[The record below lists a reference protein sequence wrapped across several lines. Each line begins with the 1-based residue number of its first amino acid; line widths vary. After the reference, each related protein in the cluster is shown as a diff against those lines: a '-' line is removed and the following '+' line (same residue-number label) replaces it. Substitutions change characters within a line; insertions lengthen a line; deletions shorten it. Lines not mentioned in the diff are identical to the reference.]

1 MFTRL
6 RMKEYFLKI
15 VKYRVTFLFL
25 WSWNRR
31 LKGDLE
37 LIESLDS
44 QDEKRTIQLGLI
56 INLLAA
62 IFVSLTLVLVLIVA
76 GLYSQGNLL

>member
-1 MFTRL
+1 ML
-6 RMKEYFLKI
+6 EYLWFYGLI
-15 VKYRVTFLFL
+15 LVTFLFL

>member
-1 MFTRL
+1 MFEHL
-6 RMKEYFLKI
+6 WFYGLI
-15 VKYRVTFLFL
+15 LVTFLFL

>member
-1 MFTRL
+1 MF
-6 RMKEYFLKI
+6 EYLWFYGLI
-15 VKYRVTFLFL
+15 LVTFLFL

>member
-1 MFTRL
+1 MF
-6 RMKEYFLKI
+6 EYLWFYGLI
-15 VKYRVTFLFL
+15 LMTFLFL

-37 LIESLDS
+37 LIESLES

-62 IFVSLTLVLVLIVA
+62 IFVSVTLALVLIVK
-76 GLYSQGNLL
+76 GLHSQGNLL

>member
-1 MFTRL
+1 MFEHL
-6 RMKEYFLKI
+6 WFYGLI
-15 VKYRVTFLFL
+15 LVTFLFL
-25 WSWNRR
+25 WSWNRK

>member
-1 MFTRL
+1 MF
-6 RMKEYFLKI
+6 EYLWFYGLI
-15 VKYRVTFLFL
+15 LVTFLFL

-62 IFVSLTLVLVLIVA
+62 IFVSLTLALVLIVK
-76 GLYSQGNLL
+76 GLHSQGNLL

>member
-1 MFTRL
+1 MF
-6 RMKEYFLKI
+6 EYLWFYGLI
-15 VKYRVTFLFL
+15 LVTFLFL

-37 LIESLDS
+37 LIESLES

-62 IFVSLTLVLVLIVA
+62 IFVSLTLALVLIVK
-76 GLYSQGNLL
+76 GLHSQGNLQ

>member
-1 MFTRL
+1 MF
-6 RMKEYFLKI
+6 EYLWFYGLI
-15 VKYRVTFLFL
+15 LVTFLFL

-62 IFVSLTLVLVLIVA
+62 IFVSITLALVLIVK
-76 GLYSQGNLL
+76 GLHSQGNLL

>member
-1 MFTRL
+1 ML
-6 RMKEYFLKI
+6 EYLWFYGLI
-15 VKYRVTFLFL
+15 LVTFLFL
-25 WSWNRR
+25 WSWNRK

-37 LIESLDS
+37 LIESLES

-62 IFVSLTLVLVLIVA
+62 IFVSLTLALVLIVK
-76 GLYSQGNLL
+76 GLHSQGNLL

>member
-1 MFTRL
+1 MF
-6 RMKEYFLKI
+6 EYLWFYGLI
-15 VKYRVTFLFL
+15 LVTFLFL

-62 IFVSLTLVLVLIVA
+62 IFVSLTLILVLIVK
-76 GLYSQGNLL
+76 GLHSQGNLL

>member
-1 MFTRL
+1 ML
-6 RMKEYFLKI
+6 EYLWFYGLI
-15 VKYRVTFLFL
+15 LVTFLFL
-25 WSWNRR
+25 WSWNRK

>member
-1 MFTRL
+1 MF
-6 RMKEYFLKI
+6 EYLWFYGLI
-15 VKYRVTFLFL
+15 LVTFLFL
-25 WSWNRR
+25 WSWNRK

-44 QDEKRTIQLGLI
+44 QEEKRTIQLGLI

>member
-1 MFTRL
+1 MF
-6 RMKEYFLKI
+6 EYLWFYGLI
-15 VKYRVTFLFL
+15 LVTFLFL

-37 LIESLDS
+37 LIESLES

-62 IFVSLTLVLVLIVA
+62 IFVSLTLALVLIVK
-76 GLYSQGNLL
+76 GLHSQGNLL

>member
-1 MFTRL
+1 MF
-6 RMKEYFLKI
+6 EYLWFYGLI
-15 VKYRVTFLFL
+15 LVTFLFL

-44 QDEKRTIQLGLI
+44 QDEKWTIQLGLI

-62 IFVSLTLVLVLIVA
+62 IFVSLTLALVLIVK
-76 GLYSQGNLL
+76 GLHSQGNLL

>member
-1 MFTRL
+1 MF
-6 RMKEYFLKI
+6 EYLWFYGLI
-15 VKYRVTFLFL
+15 LVTFLFL
-25 WSWNRR
+25 WSWNRK

>member
-1 MFTRL
+1 MF
-6 RMKEYFLKI
+6 EYLWFYGLI
-15 VKYRVTFLFL
+15 LVTFLFL

-37 LIESLDS
+37 LIESLES

>member
-1 MFTRL
+1 ML
-6 RMKEYFLKI
+6 EYLWFYGLI
-15 VKYRVTFLFL
+15 LVTFLFL
-25 WSWNRR
+25 WSWNRK

-62 IFVSLTLVLVLIVA
+62 IFVSLTLVLVLIVT

>member
-1 MFTRL
+1 MF
-6 RMKEYFLKI
+6 EYLWFYGLI
-15 VKYRVTFLFL
+15 LVTFLFL

-37 LIESLDS
+37 LIESLES

-56 INLLAA
+56 INLVAA
-62 IFVSLTLVLVLIVA
+62 IFVSLTLALVLIVK
-76 GLYSQGNLL
+76 GLHSQGNLL

>member
-1 MFTRL
+1 ML
-6 RMKEYFLKI
+6 EYLWFYGLI
-15 VKYRVTFLFL
+15 LVTFLFL
-25 WSWNRR
+25 WSWNRK

-44 QDEKRTIQLGLI
+44 QDEKLTIQLGLI

>member
-1 MFTRL
+1 MF
-6 RMKEYFLKI
+6 EYLWFYGLI
-15 VKYRVTFLFL
+15 LMTFLFL

-37 LIESLDS
+37 LIESLES

-62 IFVSLTLVLVLIVA
+62 IFVSLTLALVLIVK
-76 GLYSQGNLL
+76 GLHSQGNLL

>member
-1 MFTRL
+1 MF
-6 RMKEYFLKI
+6 EYLWFYGLI
-15 VKYRVTFLFL
+15 LVTFLFL

-37 LIESLDS
+37 LIESLES

-62 IFVSLTLVLVLIVA
+62 IFVSLTLALVLIVK
-76 GLYSQGNLL
+76 GLH